1 MHTSSKKITK
11 SVFDATRRDLFLGR
25 IYCTRVAL
33 EYVYIDTAVYTRV
46 VLNLILESKF
56 RTRTIE
62 FIRPVQG
69 WPD

>member
-1 MHTSSKKITK
+1 MYTSSKKITK
-11 SVFDATRRDLFLGR
+11 SVFDATRRDLFLDR

>member
-33 EYVYIDTAVYTRV
+33 EYIDTAVVLLV
-46 VLNLILESKF
+46 VLTLVLEYYLDSHG
-56 RTRTIE
+56 E
-62 FIRPVQG
+62 
-69 WPD
+69 